1 LLNAKPIYLVFYSS
15 LARQRYLLAECHAL
29 AIGLEKPWGGEQI
42 ATNSRLAVT
51 GLPIVIPRA
60 PLPIGKDDFLRGHFE
75 FQFPLAQDFLVA
87 ANFFHDFEA
96 VGGFRNDI
104 GVEIRLAK
112 LFYPRPASK

>member
-1 LLNAKPIYLVFYSS
+1 M
-15 LARQRYLLAECHAL
+15 
-29 AIGLEKPWGGEQI
+29 
-42 ATNSRLAVT
+42 
-51 GLPIVIPRA
+51 PRA
-60 PLPIGKDDFLRGHFE
+60 CHWFGKVVGWRADCHKRQVCGDGVAYRDTAGPLPIGKDDFLRGHFE